1 MTKTNATDPSQMQ
14 AEELLSFL

>member
-14 AEELLSFL
+14 AEGLLSFL